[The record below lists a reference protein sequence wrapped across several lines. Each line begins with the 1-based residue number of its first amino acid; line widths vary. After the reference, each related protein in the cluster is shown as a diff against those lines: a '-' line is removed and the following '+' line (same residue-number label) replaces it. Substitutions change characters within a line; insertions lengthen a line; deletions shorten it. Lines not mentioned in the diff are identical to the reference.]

1 MKTISQIVLLAAG
14 LATVTAAFAL
24 TSDTTAPTPAAAAS
38 ATTAVSPRAHPHLHR
53 LKARLQRR
61 QLAARA
67 IGRRLDLTG
76 AQKAQLKTLRQKA
89 AAEARGIRQ
98 DSTLSPDQKKARIR
112 EAVQGARAQAGG
124 VLTPE
129 QKTKTAKL
137 HRHLRRSAI
146 K

>member
-1 MKTISQIVLLAAG
+1 MKTISQIVLFAAG
-14 LATVTAAFAL
+14 LASVTAAFAL
-24 TSDTTAPTPAAAAS
+24 TADTTAPASAAS
-38 ATTAVSPRAHPHLHR
+38 PATTAASPQTHPHLHR

-76 AQKAQLKTLRQKA
+76 AQKDQLKTLRQKA
-89 AAEARGIRQ
+89 AAEVRGIRQ
-98 DSTLSPDQKKARIR
+98 DTTLSPDQKKARIR
-112 EAVQGARAQAGG
+112 ETVQGARAQAGG

-129 QKTKTAKL
+129 QKTQAAKL
-137 HRHLRRSAI
+137 RRHLRRSAT

>member
-1 MKTISQIVLLAAG
+1 MKTISQIVLFAAG
-14 LATVTAAFAL
+14 LASVTAAFAL
-24 TSDTTAPTPAAAAS
+24 TSDTTAPTPAASSATIAAS
-38 ATTAVSPRAHPHLHR
+38 PRVHPHLHR

-76 AQKAQLKTLRQKA
+76 AQKDQLKTLRQKA
-89 AAEARGIRQ
+89 AAEVRGIRQ
-98 DSTLSPDQKKARIR
+98 DTTLSPDQKKARIR

-129 QKTKTAKL
+129 QKTKAAKL
-137 HRHLRRSAI
+137 RRHLRRSAI